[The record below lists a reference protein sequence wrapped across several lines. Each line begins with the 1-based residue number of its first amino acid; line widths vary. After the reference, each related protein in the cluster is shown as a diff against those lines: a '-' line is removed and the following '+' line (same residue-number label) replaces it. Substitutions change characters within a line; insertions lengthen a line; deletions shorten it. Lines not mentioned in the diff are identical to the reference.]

1 MATRDRWSLTD
12 AQIERRKQNPA
23 ADASM
28 FNSNV
33 TPKAKPVE
41 DKPSWSRRS
50 PDQNV
55 FW

>member
-1 MATRDRWSLTD
+1 
-12 AQIERRKQNPA
+12 
-23 ADASM
+23 M

-33 TPKAKPVE
+33 TPKAKRVE